1 MIKRRDIGI
10 MVALWI
16 MTLGLY
22 GLVWLYNTSD
32 ELSQYNKKSDNPL
45 AWVILALIPPLNVFV
60 IWWHVRAVSGI
71 TPRGAKK
78 GISENALFLL
88 WFPWLPVVPTV
99 GAILSQMQMNKRATA
114 PLLWPDV

>member
-10 MVALWI
+10 MVALWV

-32 ELSQYNKKSDNPL
+32 ELSQYNKKTDNPL
-45 AWVILALIPPLNVFV
+45 ALVLLALIPPLNVFV
-60 IWWHVRAVSGI
+60 IWWHVQAVARISASGG
-71 TPRGAKK
+71 RK
-78 GISENALFLL
+78 GIGENSLFLL

-99 GAILSQMQMNKRATA
+99 GAILSQVQLNKRASA

>member
-10 MVALWI
+10 MVALWV

-45 AWVILALIPPLNVFV
+45 ARVILALIPPLNVFA
-60 IWWHVRAVSGI
+60 IWWHVQAVAGVSATGG
-71 TPRGAKK
+71 RK
-78 GISENALFLL
+78 GISENSLFLL

-99 GAILSQMQMNKRATA
+99 GAILSQVQLNKRANA
-114 PLLWPDV
+114 PQLWPDV